1 MCPRPP
7 GCREGLSAP
16 GVVISGTVD
25 EGVKSARRVGARPTP
40 PPVHP
45 SSRQPCEGSPRVA
58 PGWGRVQGHQEPL
71 AFFVTH
77 MRSKCVAQQKHCP
90 GAQKSRSRA
99 RDGPRARQVQVG
111 L

>member
-40 PPVHP
+40 PPCTP
-45 SSRQPCEGSPRVA
+45 AAGSLVRGVPELLLGGGGFR
-58 PGWGRVQGHQEPL
+58 GTRSPL
-71 AFFVTH
+71 
-77 MRSKCVAQQKHCP
+77 RS
-90 GAQKSRSRA
+90 
-99 RDGPRARQVQVG
+99 